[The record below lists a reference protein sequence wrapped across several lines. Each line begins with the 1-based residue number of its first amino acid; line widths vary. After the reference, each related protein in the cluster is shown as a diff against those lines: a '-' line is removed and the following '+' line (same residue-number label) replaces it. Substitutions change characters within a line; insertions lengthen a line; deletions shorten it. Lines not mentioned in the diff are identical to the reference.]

1 MKLNIKWNKPIAL
14 VKEKNN
20 GLIYSLKLDKVPDA
34 PGIYIF
40 GRLYGTT
47 YEALYVGKSG
57 NLRKRIKEHLNNL
70 KLMKH
75 LEKAKSGER
84 IMITGQAVTLPGQ
97 KLEDVIRILERAFI
111 SHFLEK
117 GHDLVNVNGVAIKHH
132 EINSEGPFKKSFIP
146 SKILVKV
153 NDVKK

>member
-1 MKLNIKWNKPIAL
+1 MKLNIKWNKPITL

-20 GLIYSLKLDKVPDA
+20 GLIYSLNLDKIPDV

-40 GRLYGTT
+40 GRLHGAT

-57 NLRKRIKEHLNNL
+57 NLRKRMKQHLNNL

-75 LEKAKSGER
+75 LEKAKTGER
-84 IMITGQAVTLPGQ
+84 IIITGQAVPLPGQ
-97 KLEDVIRILERAFI
+97 QLNKIIRILERAFI

-117 GHDLVNVNGVAIKHH
+117 GDDLINIKGITIRRH
-132 EINSEGPFKKSFIP
+132 EINSEGPFKKTFIP
-146 SKILVKV
+146 PRMYLEAK
-153 NDVKK
+153 